1 MIRNFRVEDTEKL
14 TEFIKKEN
22 IVDGDNILSDI
33 ESDDK
38 KLIVYD
44 EVGIRGFA
52 YMNVCNKETKRYD
65 VNLYVEAPSRRKGIG
80 TALYNEISKYLKE
93 VKPNLLV
100 TEFSMDKDNPTYFY
114 KKLGYKKWYGCHEL
128 YYRGITQPNVDIEFV
143 PYEDNHYDQY
153 IKLVQDCFYELR
165 KENDIQPY
173 AIPASQQDKENRFKS
188 KYSIYVALENEQLVA
203 SIFVEDGNLDFIM
216 VTPAYQGKGYGKK
229 ATQFGI
235 NKALNQG
242 AKLIQL
248 GVLDWNT
255 KAIALYES
263 LGFEIVQ
270 TIHFYRQ
277 FGDK

>member
-1 MIRNFRVEDTEKL
+1 MIRNFKVEDTEKL
-14 TEFIKKEN
+14 IQFIKKEN

-44 EVGIRGFA
+44 EAGIRGFA
-52 YMNVCNKETKRYD
+52 YMSVCNKETKRYD

-80 TALYNEISKYLKE
+80 TALYNEMSKYVQE
-93 VKPNLLV
+93 IKPNILV
-100 TEFSMDKDNPTYFY
+100 TEFSVDKDKEASFY
-114 KKLGYKKWYGCHEL
+114 KRLGYKKWFGCNEL
-128 YYRGITQPNVDIEFV
+128 YYRGIIQPNVDIEFE
-143 PYEDNHYDQY
+143 PYEDKYYDQY
-153 IKLVQDCFYELR
+153 VKLVKDCFYELR

-173 AIPASQQDKENRFKS
+173 SIPSSKQDRENRLKS
-188 KYSIYVALENEQLVA
+188 KDSIYVLFENEQLVA

-216 VTPAYQGKGYGKK
+216 VTPSYQGKGYGKK

-235 NKALNQG
+235 NKALSQG

-248 GVLDWNT
+248 GALEWNT

-263 LGFEIVQ
+263 IGFEIVQ
-270 TIHFYRQ
+270 TVHFYRQ
-277 FGDK
+277 FGEK

>member
-1 MIRNFRVEDTEKL
+1 VIRNFKVEDTEKL
-14 TEFIKKEN
+14 IEFIKNEN
-22 IVDGDNILSDI
+22 IADGDNILSNI

-44 EVGIRGFA
+44 EAGIRGFA

-65 VNLYVEAPSRRKGIG
+65 VNLYVEAQSRKKGIG
-80 TALYNEISKYLKE
+80 TALYNEISKYLNE

-114 KKLGYKKWYGCHEL
+114 KKLGYKKWFGCNEL
-128 YYRGITQPNVDIEFV
+128 YYRGIIQPNVDIEFV
-143 PYEDNHYDQY
+143 PYEDKHYDQY
-153 IKLVQDCFYELR
+153 IKLIQDCFYELR

-173 AIPASQQDKENRFKS
+173 SIPASHQDRENKFKN
-188 KYSIYVALENEQLVA
+188 KDFIYVSFENEQLVA

-235 NKALNQG
+235 NKALSQD

-248 GVLDWNT
+248 GALEWNT
-255 KAIALYES
+255 KAVALYES

-270 TIHFYRQ
+270 TVHFYRQ